1 MPDKGLL
8 MIKKLIFSLV
18 FTSLVHCSV
27 YAQDVDM
34 DVVVMIEQNDLA
46 SLKHEL
52 ELGLNPN
59 AGLGELSLLMIA
71 AQIGHIEIVRAL
83 LASPGINVQAQDEN
97 GNTALHFAAIF
108 DREEVV
114 KALLYADEPVACE
127 CRKKSHPRFLHK
139 LQNREGKVAAEFAYS
154 KTVREMMENPDEY
167 ISSHP
172 QEFRETAKWF
182 EDTCPAKAQSRALRL
197 ESFGEKVNRNYQ
209 VAKGAVA
216 GATEKT
222 VGAIKQAYE
231 KTKDVSV
238 KGYEATQKAKGK
250 VGSKYDK
257 AKEFVACRYE
267 KAKEYT
273 NVGYEKTKEVAAV
286 GLEKTKEVAAAG
298 FEKTKNAFKAAYR
311 KVRGGN

>member
-1 MPDKGLL
+1 MKKFVLCLTALISL
-8 MIKKLIFSLV
+8 MNYP
-18 FTSLVHCSV
+18 VH
-27 YAQDVDM
+27 AQDVDM
-34 DVVVMIEQNDLA
+34 DVVVMIEQNDLV
-46 SLKHEL
+46 SFKHEL

-71 AQIGHIEIVRAL
+71 AQIGHIEIVHAL
-83 LASPGINVQAQDEN
+83 LANEGINMQAQDEN

-108 DREEVV
+108 DREEIV
-114 KALLYADEPVACE
+114 KALLYADEPVACK

-139 LQNREGKVAAEFAYS
+139 IQNREGKVAAEFAYS
-154 KTVREMMENPDEY
+154 KTMQEMLENPDEY

-172 QEFRETAKWF
+172 QEFREIVNWF
-182 EDTCPAKAQSRALRL
+182 ERVCPEKAQARALRL

-209 VAKGAVA
+209 KAKGAVA

-231 KTKDVSV
+231 KTKDVTS

-250 VGSKYDK
+250 VESKYDK
-257 AKEFVACRYE
+257 AKEFVVCRYE
-267 KAKEYT
+267 KAKAYT
-273 NVGYEKTKEVAAV
+273 NVGY
-286 GLEKTKEVAAAG
+286 EKTKEVAAAG

>member
-1 MPDKGLL
+1 MVKYIFPL
-8 MIKKLIFSLV
+8 LIFISLAH
-18 FTSLVHCSV
+18 FPIH
-27 YAQDVDM
+27 AQDVDM
-34 DVVVMIEQNDLA
+34 DVVVMIEQNDLIA
-46 SLKHEL
+46 FKHEL

-71 AQIGHIEIVRAL
+71 AQIGHVEIVRAL
-83 LASPGINVQAQDEN
+83 LANEGINVQAQDEN

-114 KALLYADEPVACE
+114 KALLYADEPVACN

-139 LQNREGKVAAEFAYS
+139 IQNREGKVAAEFAYS
-154 KTVREMMENPDEY
+154 KSMREMLENPDEY

-182 EDTCPAKAQSRALRL
+182 GDTCPAKAQARSLRL
-197 ESFGEKVNRNYQ
+197 ESFAEKVNRNYQ
-209 VAKGAVA
+209 QAKGAVA

-231 KTKDVSV
+231 KTKDVTA
-238 KGYEATQKAKGK
+238 KGYEATQKVKGK
-250 VGSKYDK
+250 VASKYDK

-273 NVGYEKTKEVAAV
+273 SVGYEKTKEVAAV
-286 GLEKTKEVAAAG
+286 G
-298 FEKTKNAFKAAYR
+298 FEKTKNAFKAAYH